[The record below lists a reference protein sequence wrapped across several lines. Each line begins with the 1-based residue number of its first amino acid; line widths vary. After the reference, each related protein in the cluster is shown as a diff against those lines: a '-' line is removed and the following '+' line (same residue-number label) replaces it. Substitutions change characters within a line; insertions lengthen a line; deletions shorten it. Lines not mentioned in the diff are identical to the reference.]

1 MKGSGVRKI
10 NSQDRA
16 INVRAYQLSNELR
29 AWLPD
34 LVRDLAEARAR
45 GLYASGRRGVAASIG
60 AALPLISAQELAHAL
75 RTALLPL
82 TPATNSGA
90 ELTIKGE
97 GVQVGH
103 RSTQTGS
110 TGGRV

>member
-1 MKGSGVRKI
+1 MRKI
-10 NSQDRA
+10 SSENRA
-16 INVRAYQLSNELR
+16 INVRAYQLANELR

-82 TPATNSGA
+82 TSANSGA

-97 GVQVGH
+97 GVRVGQW
-103 RSTQTGS
+103 STPTDAKGE
-110 TGGRV
+110 RV